1 MRKIVKFLLNYRLLV
16 CLLLAW
22 LVTNGWSYIAFGLG
36 VYYEIDWLVGIASAY
51 LAFLWLPLSPEK
63 LVTII
68 LAIWLLKILFPN
80 DVDTLKVLT
89 ESYKKVRSTIKKK
102 KDKDNR

>member
-1 MRKIVKFLLNYRLLV
+1 MLNYRLLV

>member
-1 MRKIVKFLLNYRLLV
+1 MLNYRLLI

-22 LVTNGWSYIAFGLG
+22 LVTNGWSYIAFGFG
-36 VYYEIDWLVGIASAY
+36 MYYEIDWLVGIASTY

-102 KDKDNR
+102 KGKNNAR